1 MYLRHEIGRIGE
13 NLATK
18 YLKEQG
24 YKIIERNFMANQGEI
39 DIIAKDKNE
48 IVFIEVKTRTNNLYG
63 KPIDSVN
70 KPKQKHFTNTV
81 EYYIYSK
88 HLENEYVRLDVIEVY
103 IKSNKYKI
111 NHIKQIIWYNNL
123 Y

>member
-1 MYLRHEIGRIGE
+1 MYLRHRIGKIGE
-13 NLATK
+13 DKATE
-18 YLKEQG
+18 YLEKLG
-24 YKIIERNFMANQGEI
+24 YKIIERNFVAKQGEI
-39 DIIAKDKNE
+39 DIIAKDKQE
-48 IVFIEVKTRTNNLYG
+48 LVFIEVKTRTNNLYG

-111 NHIKQIIWYNNL
+111 NHIKQII
-123 Y
+123 